1 MLNLLSQKKQI
12 GETVC
17 VCVQAALAYSHFFC
31 LRTVTVSSRGNKSVV
46 NLCVCVHVCYT
57 KTPSFSLS
65 LSSNFV
71 SGRSA
76 GLFFSQF
83 ILTTKYT
90 HVKNEKKN
98 RRAEP
103 PSTGGMMT
111 SNSSGGLNGRRRVG
125 KTIVLNGVRENRDNS
140 KNKPSSLEEEEEENT
155 RDGKSNDRKRKKA
168 EDEEE
173 EEDGSS
179 GELYPLSKIQME
191 WQNVSKI
198 GSGLQNL
205 GNTCFLNA
213 VLQCLTYT
221 PALANFFLNNEHQ
234 KHKNLTSGFNSL
246 FEMGNLVK
254 NTLVHSKNKHH
265 AVPPTAFVK
274 NIRALS
280 KTFKK
285 GRQEDSHE
293 FARCL
298 LDSMHKRCCMLGRV
312 NGGKSSSA
320 RNGKQV
326 TPIDPESKEAETTFI
341 WRVFG
346 GQLRSCVTCQSCGRE
361 SAKLD
366 PCMDMSLECAK
377 VKSLEQALKLFTR
390 VEVLDGDNKYRCEG
404 CKKLSR
410 AKKQFSVDK
419 APNVLQIQLKRFEF
433 VPFGRGKL
441 SQFIEYPLVLNLTS
455 YLTSSLKANEGR
467 REKKRN
473 KSGGNN
479 NMLDDIMGSSSKG
492 KASSSSSSVY
502 DLIGVLV
509 HAGSSMNSGHYYSYV
524 KAQNG
529 FWFEMDDESVT
540 SVSEKTVLRQKAYL
554 LFYSL
559 RNAPGTMTT
568 KKTNTGNVDKNRM
581 EELTRDFQAKK
592 RKLDEEREKGKKT
605 MTMKQERD
613 SNINKSG
620 SGNGSSSSSEG
631 EEEEEKEEKEEEEVV
646 TVISARKN
654 GKRGAGRSV
663 GKNSR
668 DVVKSKLFKQNRS
681 GSKSPDFGIVKQKKR
696 SKRAS
701 YSEDDTVAYDEEED
715 KENKREKGN
724 MMVKTFMK
732 SRAQRD
738 KSTQRWNDGD
748 DDDDND
754 KSEAL
759 RMRQQSSK
767 PQKKNAKKSRE
778 YDELDEE
785 YDRGKIAK
793 HLRRRE
799 QKMPARPVPSRA
811 AGGNAF
817 ARKQG
822 RKYQR

>member
-1 MLNLLSQKKQI
+1 
-12 GETVC
+12 
-17 VCVQAALAYSHFFC
+17 
-31 LRTVTVSSRGNKSVV
+31 
-46 NLCVCVHVCYT
+46 
-57 KTPSFSLS
+57 
-65 LSSNFV
+65 
-71 SGRSA
+71 
-76 GLFFSQF
+76 
-83 ILTTKYT
+83 
-90 HVKNEKKN
+90 
-98 RRAEP
+98 
-103 PSTGGMMT
+103 
-111 SNSSGGLNGRRRVG
+111 
-125 KTIVLNGVRENRDNS
+125 
-140 KNKPSSLEEEEEENT
+140 
-155 RDGKSNDRKRKKA
+155 
-168 EDEEE
+168 
-173 EEDGSS
+173 
-179 GELYPLSKIQME
+179 
-191 WQNVSKI
+191 
-198 GSGLQNL
+198 
-205 GNTCFLNA
+205 
-213 VLQCLTYT
+213 
-221 PALANFFLNNEHQ
+221 
-234 KHKNLTSGFNSL
+234 
-246 FEMGNLVK
+246 
-254 NTLVHSKNKHH
+254 
-265 AVPPTAFVK
+265 
-274 NIRALS
+274 
-280 KTFKK
+280 
-285 GRQEDSHE
+285 
-293 FARCL
+293 
-298 LDSMHKRCCMLGRV
+298 
-312 NGGKSSSA
+312 
-320 RNGKQV
+320 
-326 TPIDPESKEAETTFI
+326 
-341 WRVFG
+341 
-346 GQLRSCVTCQSCGRE
+346 
-361 SAKLD
+361 
-366 PCMDMSLECAK
+366 
-377 VKSLEQALKLFTR
+377 
-390 VEVLDGDNKYRCEG
+390 
-404 CKKLSR
+404 
-410 AKKQFSVDK
+410 
-419 APNVLQIQLKRFEF
+419 
-433 VPFGRGKL
+433 
-441 SQFIEYPLVLNLTS
+441 VLNLTS

-479 NMLDDIMGSSSKG
+479 NMLDDIMGGSSKG

-592 RKLDEEREKGKKT
+592 RKVDEEREKEKKM
-605 MTMKQERD
+605 MTMKQKRD

-620 SGNGSSSSSEG
+620 SSNGSSSSSEG
-631 EEEEEKEEKEEEEVV
+631 DEEEKEEEEEVV

-701 YSEDDTVAYDEEED
+701 YSEDDNVAYDEEED

-724 MMVKTFMK
+724 MIVKTFMK

-754 KSEAL
+754 KSQAL

-799 QKMPARPVPSRA
+799 QKMPARPAPSRT

>member
-1 MLNLLSQKKQI
+1 
-12 GETVC
+12 
-17 VCVQAALAYSHFFC
+17 
-31 LRTVTVSSRGNKSVV
+31 
-46 NLCVCVHVCYT
+46 
-57 KTPSFSLS
+57 
-65 LSSNFV
+65 
-71 SGRSA
+71 
-76 GLFFSQF
+76 
-83 ILTTKYT
+83 
-90 HVKNEKKN
+90 
-98 RRAEP
+98 
-103 PSTGGMMT
+103 MT
-111 SNSSGGLNGRRRVG
+111 SNSSGGLNGQRRVG
-125 KTIVLNGVRENRDNS
+125 KTIVLNGVRENRDNN
-140 KNKPSSLEEEEEENT
+140 KNKLSSLEEEEENT

-191 WQNVSKI
+191 WQNVSKV

-479 NMLDDIMGSSSKG
+479 NMLDDIMGGSSKG

-592 RKLDEEREKGKKT
+592 RKVDEEREKEKKM
-605 MTMKQERD
+605 MTMKQKRD

-620 SGNGSSSSSEG
+620 SSNGSSSSSEG
-631 EEEEEKEEKEEEEVV
+631 DEEEKEEEEEVV

-681 GSKSPDFGIVKQKKR
+681 GSKSPDFGTVKQKKR

-754 KSEAL
+754 KSQAL

>member
-1 MLNLLSQKKQI
+1 MTNNN
-12 GETVC
+12 T
-17 VCVQAALAYSHFFC
+17 
-31 LRTVTVSSRGNKSVV
+31 
-46 NLCVCVHVCYT
+46 
-57 KTPSFSLS
+57 
-65 LSSNFV
+65 
-71 SGRSA
+71 SG
-76 GLFFSQF
+76 Q
-83 ILTTKYT
+83 
-90 HVKNEKKN
+90 
-98 RRAEP
+98 
-103 PSTGGMMT
+103 
-111 SNSSGGLNGRRRVG
+111 NGRRRVG
-125 KTIVLNGVRENRDNS
+125 RTIVLNGLNENRDGN
-140 KNKPSSLEEEEEENT
+140 KNNKSSQKDNEDTRANINKKRKKEEEEEKEKGNSEK
-155 RDGKSNDRKRKKA
+155 D
-168 EDEEE
+168 
-173 EEDGSS
+173 
-179 GELYPLSKIQME
+179 LYPLSKIQME
-191 WQNVSKI
+191 WQTVSKI

-234 KHKNLTSGFNSL
+234 KHKNLSSGFNSL

-254 NTLVHSKNKHH
+254 NTLIHSKNKHH

-312 NGGKSSSA
+312 DDGSSSNT
-320 RNGKQV
+320 RNGKKL
-326 TPIDPESKEAETTFI
+326 TANAIDPESKEAETTFI

-441 SQFIEYPLVLNLTS
+441 SQFIEYPLVLDLTS
-455 YLTSSLKANEGR
+455 YLTSILKINEGR
-467 REKKRN
+467 RGKKRS
-473 KSGGNN
+473 KSANN
-479 NMLDDIMGSSSKG
+479 AVLDDIMGGSSTE
-492 KASSSSSSVY
+492 KAFSSSSSVY

-540 SVSEKTVLRQKAYL
+540 NVSEKTVLRQKAYL

-568 KKTNTGNVDKNRM
+568 RKTNTGNVDKNRM
-581 EELTRDFQAKK
+581 DELTRDFQAKK
-592 RKLDEEREKGKKT
+592 RKLDEEREKEKKV
-605 MTMKQERD
+605 MARKSKRD
-613 SNINKSG
+613 SNISNST
-620 SGNGSSSSSEG
+620 SSSEEDERKD
-631 EEEEEKEEKEEEEVV
+631 EEEEEEDVV
-646 TVISARKN
+646 TVISARRN
-654 GKRGAGRSV
+654 GKRGAGRSA

-681 GSKSPDFGIVKQKKR
+681 GSKSPDFGIGKQRRR

-701 YSEDDTVAYDEEED
+701 YSDDDDDEGYDEEGD
-715 KENKREKGN
+715 KENKRDKGN
-724 MMVKTFMK
+724 MIKTFLK

-738 KSTQRWNDGD
+738 KNTRGWNDD
-748 DDDDND
+748 DDDDNN
-754 KSEAL
+754 KSRAMG
-759 RMRQQSSK
+759 MRQQVSTS
-767 PQKKNAKKSRE
+767 QKKNVKKSRG

-799 QKMPARPVPSRA
+799 QKMPARPTKAPSRS

-817 ARKQG
+817 QRKQG
-822 RKYQR
+822 RKQRK